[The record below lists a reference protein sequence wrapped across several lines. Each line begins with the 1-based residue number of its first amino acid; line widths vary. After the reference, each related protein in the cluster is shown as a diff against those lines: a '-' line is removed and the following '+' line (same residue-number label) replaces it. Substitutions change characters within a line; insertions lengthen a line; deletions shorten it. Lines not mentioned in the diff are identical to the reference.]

1 MLGRLAMPPVARP
14 WEAIRL
20 DLVDALVAAGA
31 GGGMT
36 PSACAT
42 AWATAAAALA
52 TAVQDEARAAIEAA
66 VVHSRYPATR
76 LAPLLPDAEQHDIL
90 LQRLLAAAIPL
101 ERLAAAPDGEAT
113 QRARGAALETA
124 WDDAV
129 QIARAETARWR
140 AVASRVAAWRRPWA
154 PVIAVGGVVV
164 VLTLVVSAWL
174 GGQLDA
180 PGWFDPIAT
189 WFWGLPWL

>member
-1 MLGRLAMPPVARP
+1 MLGRLATPPAARL

-20 DLVDALVAAGA
+20 DLVNAIVTAGA

-36 PSACAT
+36 PQGCAA
-42 AWATAAAALA
+42 AWATTATALAAA
-52 TAVQDEARAAIEAA
+52 VQEEARAAIEAA
-66 VVHSRYPATR
+66 AVHARYPAKR

-113 QRARGAALETA
+113 QRARGAALEAA

-154 PVIAVGGVVV
+154 PVIALGGVAV
-164 VLTLVVSAWL
+164 VLTVVLSAWL
-174 GGQLDA
+174 GGQLEA